1 VGSILRR
8 KGENIMKGLLENIR
22 DKAKRRGV
30 QFMDVRLFEEDST
43 TVMVQDRKADK
54 VSQGKSSSV
63 GLRVLMDGA
72 WGFAS
77 TDVMDSRSL
86 DHCLQAA
93 LEMAK
98 ASTVRV
104 AHPGAVAEIQP
115 VVDVV
120 RVEVEK
126 DPRSVPLEEK
136 VKRVLDYE
144 KAGMDCARDKLCNT
158 IVSYRDTWTRETIC
172 NTAGTLIEQ
181 ETIRTAIQT
190 VMTAVEGPVR
200 QMAHEAFSEQVG
212 FELLDRISSK
222 VFTEKATQRAVSLL
236 SARRAPSGK
245 FPVVLHPS
253 ITGLLVHE
261 ALGHNAEA
269 DHVFNGQSIIEGK
282 IGEQIASE
290 RVTIMDD
297 ATIPRL
303 NGSYRYDSEG
313 VPGQKRIIIESG
325 ILKSYLHSLET
336 AARFG
341 VEPNGSAR
349 AMNGHCPPIVRM
361 SNTFIAPGELPFE
374 EILKDID
381 EGIFMKGGHW
391 GYVFSERGQYTCH
404 SGEGWMIKNGQLG
417 EHLRDVS
424 FSGMTLETLM
434 NIDAVSKDLEF
445 LLPGRCGKSG
455 QGMHINAGG
464 PYVRVK
470 EVVVGGQ
477 E

>member
-1 VGSILRR
+1 
-8 KGENIMKGLLENIR
+8 MKDYLESIR
-22 DKAKRRGV
+22 DKTKRRGV

-43 TVMVQDRKADK
+43 AVMVQDMKADK
-54 VSQGKSSSV
+54 VSQGKSSAV
-63 GLRVLMDGA
+63 GLRVLFDGA

-77 TDVMDSRSL
+77 TDVVDSRSL
-86 DHCLQAA
+86 DQCLQAA

-104 AHPGAVAEIQP
+104 AHPGVVAEIQP

-126 DPRSVPLEEK
+126 DPRSVSLEEK

-144 KAGMDCARDKLCNT
+144 KAGIDCARDKLCNT
-158 IVSYRDTWTRETIC
+158 IVSYRDSWTRETIC

-181 ETIRTAIQT
+181 ETIRTTIMTA
-190 VMTAVEGPVR
+190 MTAVEGSVR
-200 QMAHEAFSEQVG
+200 QMAHERFSEQVG
-212 FELLDRISSK
+212 FELLGRISSND
-222 VFTEKATQRAVSLL
+222 FTEKTAKRAVSLL

-269 DHVFNGQSIIEGK
+269 DLVFNGESIIEGK

-290 RVTIMDD
+290 RVTIVDD

-303 NGSYRYDSEG
+303 SGSYCYDSEG
-313 VPGQKRIIIESG
+313 IPGQKRIIIENG
-325 ILKSYLHSLET
+325 ILKGYMHSLET

-341 VEPNGSAR
+341 VKPNGSAR
-349 AMNGHCPPIVRM
+349 AMNGHCSPIVRM
-361 SNTFIAPGELPFE
+361 SNTFIAPGKLSFE
-374 EILKDID
+374 EMLKDID

-391 GYVFSERGQYTCH
+391 GYVFCERGQYTCH

-434 NIDAVSKDLEF
+434 NIDAVSKDFEF

>member
-1 VGSILRR
+1 
-8 KGENIMKGLLENIR
+8 MKDYLESIR
-22 DKAKRRGV
+22 DKAKRQGV

-54 VSQGKSSSV
+54 VSQEKSSAV

-77 TDVMDSRSL
+77 TDAVDSQSL
-86 DHCLQAA
+86 DQCLRAA

-104 AHPGAVAEIQP
+104 AHPGVVAEIQP
-115 VVDVV
+115 VVDTV

-126 DPRSVPLEEK
+126 DPRSVSLEEK
-136 VKRVLDYE
+136 VRRVLDYE
-144 KAGMDCARDKLCNT
+144 KAGIDCAGGKLCNT
-158 IVSYRDTWTRETIC
+158 IVSYRDSWTRETIC

-181 ETIRTAIQT
+181 ETIRTAIAT
-190 VMTAVEGPVR
+190 AMTAVEGSVR
-200 QMAHEAFSEQVG
+200 QMAHERFSEQVG

-222 VFTEKATQRAVSLL
+222 EFTEKAAQRAVSLL
-236 SARRAPSGK
+236 GARRAPSGK

-282 IGEQIASE
+282 MDEQIASE
-290 RVTIMDD
+290 CVTIMDD

-303 NGSYRYDSEG
+303 SGSYRYDSEG
-313 VPGQKRIIIESG
+313 IPGQERVVIEKG
-325 ILKSYLHSLET
+325 VLKGYLHSLET

-341 VEPNGSAR
+341 AEPNGSAR
-349 AMNGHCPPIVRM
+349 AMNGHCSPIVRM
-361 SNTFIAPGELPFE
+361 SNTFIAPGELTFE
-374 EILKDID
+374 EMLEDID

-391 GYVFSERGQYTCH
+391 GYVFCERGQYTCH

-417 EHLRDVS
+417 EHLRNVS

-445 LLPGRCGKSG
+445 LLPGMCGKSG

-464 PYVRVK
+464 PYVRIK

>member
-1 VGSILRR
+1 
-8 KGENIMKGLLENIR
+8 MKAYLESIR

-30 QFMDVRLFEEDST
+30 QFMDVRMFEEDST
-43 TVMVQDRKADK
+43 SVTVQDRQADK
-54 VSQGKSSSV
+54 VSQGKSSAV
-63 GLRVLMDGA
+63 GLRVLFDGA

-77 TDVMDSRSL
+77 TDVVDSQLL
-86 DHCLQAA
+86 DQCLQAA

-115 VVDVV
+115 IVDTV
-120 RVEVEK
+120 RMEVEK
-126 DPRSVPLEEK
+126 DPRSVSLEEK

-144 KAGMDCARDKLCNT
+144 KAGIECARDKLCNT
-158 IVSYRDTWTRETIC
+158 IVGYRDSWTRETIC
-172 NTAGTLIEQ
+172 NTADTLIEQ
-181 ETIRTAIQT
+181 ETIRTAIWT
-190 VMTAVEGPVR
+190 AMTAVEGPVR
-200 QMAHEAFSEQVG
+200 QMAHERLSEQVG

-222 VFTEKATQRAVSLL
+222 DFTEKAAKRAVALL

-269 DHVFNGQSIIEGK
+269 DHVFNGESIIEGK
-282 IGEQIASE
+282 IAEQIASGC
-290 RVTIMDD
+290 VTIMDD
-297 ATIPRL
+297 ATIPGL

-313 VPGQKRIIIESG
+313 IPGQKRIIVENG
-325 ILKSYLHSLET
+325 ILKGYLHSLET

-341 VEPNGSAR
+341 MKPNGSAR
-349 AMNGHCPPIVRM
+349 AMNGHCSPIVRM
-361 SNTFIAPGELPFE
+361 SNTFIAPGKLSFE
-374 EILKDID
+374 EMLKDID

-391 GYVFSERGQYTCH
+391 GYVFCERGQYTCH
-404 SGEGWMIKNGQLG
+404 AGEGWMIENGRLG
-417 EHLRDVS
+417 EHLRNVS
-424 FSGMTLETLM
+424 FSGMTLETLL
-434 NIDAVSKDLEF
+434 NIDAVSRDLEF

>member
-1 VGSILRR
+1 
-8 KGENIMKGLLENIR
+8 MKGLLENIR

-30 QFMDVRLFEEDST
+30 QFMDVRLFEEDGT
-43 TVMVQDRKADK
+43 TVMVQDGKADK
-54 VSQGKSSSV
+54 VSQAKSSSV

-77 TDVMDSRSL
+77 TDVVDSGSL
-86 DHCLQAA
+86 DQCLQAA

-104 AHPGAVAEIQP
+104 AHPGVVAEIQP
-115 VVDVV
+115 IVDVV
-120 RVEVEK
+120 RAEVEK
-126 DPRSVPLEEK
+126 APRSVSLQEK

-144 KAGMDCARDKLCNT
+144 KAGLDCAGDKLCNT
-158 IVSYRDTWTRETIC
+158 IVSYHDAWTRETIC
-172 NTAGTLIEQ
+172 NTVGTLIEQ
-181 ETIRTAIQT
+181 ETIRTTIGTA
-190 VMTAVEGPVR
+190 MTTVEGPVR
-200 QMAHEAFSEQVG
+200 QMAHERFSEQVG
-212 FELLDRISSK
+212 FELLDRISARD
-222 VFTEKATQRAVSLL
+222 FTEKAARRAVSLL

-269 DHVFNGQSIIEGK
+269 DHVFKGESIIEGK
-282 IGEQIASE
+282 VGEQIASE
-290 RVTIMDD
+290 CVTIMDD
-297 ATIPRL
+297 ATLPRL
-303 NGSYRYDSEG
+303 SGSYRYDSEG
-313 VPGQKRIIIESG
+313 VAGQRRIVVEKG
-325 ILKSYLHSLET
+325 VLKGYLHSLET

-341 VEPNGSAR
+341 VAPNGSAR
-349 AMNGHCPPIVRM
+349 AMDGHCTPIVRM
-361 SNTFIAPGELPFE
+361 SNTFIAPGELTFE
-374 EILKDID
+374 EMLKDMD
-381 EGIFMKGGHW
+381 KGILMEGGHW
-391 GYVFSERGQYTCH
+391 GYVFCERGQYTCH
-404 SGEGWMIKNGQLG
+404 AGEGWMIENGQLG

-434 NIDAVSKDLEF
+434 DIEAVSQDLEF

>member
-1 VGSILRR
+1 
-8 KGENIMKGLLENIR
+8 MKGLLESIR
-22 DKAKRRGV
+22 DKAQRRGV

-43 TVMVQDRKADK
+43 TVTVQDRKADK

-77 TDVMDSRSL
+77 TDVVDSQSL

-93 LEMAK
+93 LEMAQ

-104 AHPGAVAEIQP
+104 AHPGVVAEIQP

-126 DPRSVPLEEK
+126 DPRSVALEEK

-144 KAGMDCARDKLCNT
+144 KAGMDCARGKLCNT
-158 IVSYRDTWTRETIC
+158 IVSYRDAWTRETIC

-181 ETIRTAIQT
+181 ETIRTALQT
-190 VMTAVEGPVR
+190 AMTAVEGPVR
-200 QMAHEAFSEQVG
+200 QMAHEHFSEQVG

-222 VFTEKATQRAVSLL
+222 DFTEKAAQRAVSLL

-269 DHVFNGQSIIEGK
+269 DSVFNGQSIIEGK

-290 RVTIMDD
+290 CVTIMDD
-297 ATIPRL
+297 ATLPKL
-303 NGSYRYDSEG
+303 NGSYPYDSEG
-313 VPGQKRIIIESG
+313 VPGQKRILVENG
-325 ILKSYLHSLET
+325 ILKGYLHSLET

-361 SNTFIAPGELPFE
+361 SNTFISPGKLSFE
-374 EILKDID
+374 EMLKDMD

-391 GYVFSERGQYTCH
+391 GYVFCERGQYTCH

-417 EHLRDVS
+417 EHLRNVS

-464 PYVRVK
+464 PYVRIR

>member
-1 VGSILRR
+1 
-8 KGENIMKGLLENIR
+8 MKALLESIR
-22 DKAKRRGV
+22 DKAKRQGV

-43 TVMVQDRKADK
+43 TVTVQDRKADK
-54 VSQGKSSSV
+54 VSQGKSSAV

-77 TDVMDSRSL
+77 TDVVDSRSL
-86 DHCLQAA
+86 DGCLQAA

-98 ASTVRV
+98 ASAVRV
-104 AHPGAVAEIQP
+104 AHPGVVAEIQP
-115 VVDVV
+115 IVDVV
-120 RVEVEK
+120 RMEVEK
-126 DPRSVPLEEK
+126 DPRFIALEEK

-144 KAGMDCARDKLCNT
+144 KAGLDCAPDKLCNT
-158 IVSYRDTWTRETIC
+158 IVSYHDAWTRETIC

-181 ETIRTAIQT
+181 ETIRTTIGTA
-190 VMTAVEGPVR
+190 MTAVEGSVR
-200 QMAHEAFSEQVG
+200 QMAHERFSEQVG

-222 VFTEKATQRAVSLL
+222 DFTEKVAQRAVSLL

-282 IGEQIASE
+282 IGQQIASE
-290 RVTIMDD
+290 RVTIVDD
-297 ATIPRL
+297 ATIPKL
-303 NGSYRYDSEG
+303 SGSYRYDSEG
-313 VPGQKRIIIESG
+313 IPGQKRVLIESG
-325 ILKSYLHSLET
+325 VLKGYLHSLET

-349 AMNGHCPPIVRM
+349 AMNGHCSPIVRM
-361 SNTFIAPGELPFE
+361 SNTFIVPGELTFE
-374 EILKDID
+374 EILKDMD

-391 GYVFSERGQYTCH
+391 GYVFCERGQYTCH

-417 EHLRDVS
+417 DPLRDVS

-434 NIDAVSKDLEF
+434 NIDAVSDDLEF

>member
-1 VGSILRR
+1 
-8 KGENIMKGLLENIR
+8 MKGLLESIR
-22 DKAKRRGV
+22 DKAKRHGV

-43 TVMVQDRKADK
+43 TVTVQDMKADK
-54 VSQGKSSSV
+54 VSQGKSTAV
-63 GLRVLMDGA
+63 GLRVLVDGA

-77 TDVMDSRSL
+77 TDVVDSQSL
-86 DHCLQAA
+86 EQCLQAA

-98 ASTVRV
+98 ASKVRV
-104 AHPGAVAEIQP
+104 AHPGVVAEIQP
-115 VVDVV
+115 AVDVV

-126 DPRSVPLEEK
+126 DPRSVSLEEK

-144 KAGMDCARDKLCNT
+144 KAGLDCARDKLCNT
-158 IVSYRDTWTRETIC
+158 IVSYRDAWTRETIC

-181 ETIRTAIQT
+181 ETIRTAIWT
-190 VMTAVEGPVR
+190 AMTAVEGAVR
-200 QMAHEAFSEQVG
+200 QMAHERFSEQVG

-222 VFTEKATQRAVSLL
+222 DFTEKAAQRAVSLL

-269 DHVFNGQSIIEGK
+269 DHVFNGRSIIEGK

-290 RVTIMDD
+290 CVTIMDD

-303 NGSYRYDSEG
+303 SGSYRYDSEG
-313 VPGQKRIIIESG
+313 ILGQERVVIEKG
-325 ILKSYLHSLET
+325 ILKGYLHSLET

-349 AMNGHCPPIVRM
+349 AMNGHCSPIVRM
-361 SNTFIAPGELPFE
+361 SNTFIAPGKLTFE
-374 EILKDID
+374 EMLKDID
-381 EGIFMKGGHW
+381 EGIFMKEGHW
-391 GYVFSERGQYTCH
+391 GYVFCERGQYTCH

-445 LLPGRCGKSG
+445 LLPGMCGKSG

-464 PYVRVK
+464 PYVRIK

>member
-1 VGSILRR
+1 
-8 KGENIMKGLLENIR
+8 MKGYLESIR
-22 DKAKRRGV
+22 DTAKRHGV

-43 TVMVQDRKADK
+43 TVMVQDMKADK

-77 TDVMDSRSL
+77 TDVVDSQAL
-86 DHCLQAA
+86 DQCLQAA

-98 ASTVRV
+98 ASAVRV
-104 AHPGAVAEIQP
+104 AHPGVVAEIQP
-115 VVDVV
+115 TVDVV
-120 RVEVEK
+120 RIEVDK
-126 DPRSVPLEEK
+126 DPRSVSLAEK

-144 KAGMDCARDKLCNT
+144 KAGLDCAQDKLCNT
-158 IVSYRDTWTRETIC
+158 IVGYRDSWTRETIC

-181 ETIRTAIQT
+181 ETIRTTVQT
-190 VMTAVEGPVR
+190 AMTAVEGPVR
-200 QMAHEAFSEQVG
+200 QMAHERFSEQVG

-222 VFTEKATQRAVSLL
+222 DFTEKAAKTAVSLL
-236 SARRAPSGK
+236 SARRAPSGQ

-269 DHVFNGQSIIEGK
+269 DHVFNGSSIIEGK

-290 RVTIMDD
+290 HVTIMDD

-313 VPGQKRIIIESG
+313 IPSQKRIIIEKG
-325 ILKSYLHSLET
+325 VLKGYMHSLET

-361 SNTFIAPGELPFE
+361 SNTFIAPGELGFE
-374 EILKDID
+374 EMLRDID
-381 EGIFMKGGHW
+381 EGVLMEGGHW
-391 GYVFSERGQYTCH
+391 GYVFCERGQFTCH
-404 SGEGWMIKNGQLG
+404 AGEGWMIKNGQLG

-424 FSGMTLETLM
+424 FSGMTLEALM
-434 NIDAVSKDLEF
+434 NIDAVSRDLEF
-445 LLPGRCGKSG
+445 LLPGMCGKSG

>member
-1 VGSILRR
+1 V
-8 KGENIMKGLLENIR
+8 KDYLESIR
-22 DKAKRRGV
+22 DKAKRQGV

-43 TVMVQDRKADK
+43 TVTVQDRKADK
-54 VSQGKSSSV
+54 VSQEKSSAV

-77 TDVMDSRSL
+77 TNVVDSHSL
-86 DHCLQAA
+86 DQCLQAA

-104 AHPGAVAEIQP
+104 AHPGVVAEIQP
-115 VVDVV
+115 VVDTV

-126 DPRSVPLEEK
+126 DPRSVSLEEK
-136 VKRVLDYE
+136 VRRVLDYE
-144 KAGMDCARDKLCNT
+144 KAGIDCAGGKLCNT
-158 IVSYRDTWTRETIC
+158 IVSYRDSWTRETIC

-181 ETIRTAIQT
+181 ETIRTAIMT
-190 VMTAVEGPVR
+190 AMTAVEGPVR
-200 QMAHEAFSEQVG
+200 QMAHERFSEQVG
-212 FELLDRISSK
+212 FELLDRISSED
-222 VFTEKATQRAVSLL
+222 FTEKVAKRAVSLL

-269 DHVFNGQSIIEGK
+269 DHVFNGESIIEGK

-290 RVTIMDD
+290 RVTIIDD

-303 NGSYRYDSEG
+303 SGSYHYDSEG
-313 VPGQKRIIIESG
+313 ILGQKRIIIENG
-325 ILKSYLHSLET
+325 ILKGYMHSLET

-349 AMNGHCPPIVRM
+349 AMNGHCSPIVRM
-361 SNTFIAPGELPFE
+361 SNTFIAPGKLSFE
-374 EILKDID
+374 EMLKDID

-391 GYVFSERGQYTCH
+391 GYVFCERGQYTCH
-404 SGEGWMIKNGQLG
+404 AGEGWMIENGQLG

-434 NIDAVSKDLEF
+434 NMDALSKDLEF

>member
-1 VGSILRR
+1 M
-8 KGENIMKGLLENIR
+8 EELLESIR
-22 DKAKRRGV
+22 DKAKRRAV
-30 QFMDVRLFEEDST
+30 QFMDVRLFEEDGT
-43 TVMVQDRKADK
+43 TVIVQDMKADK
-54 VSQGKSSSV
+54 VSQGKSTAV

-77 TDVMDSRSL
+77 TDAVDSRSL
-86 DHCLQAA
+86 DGCLRAA

-104 AHPGAVAEIQP
+104 AHPGVVAEIQP
-115 VVDVV
+115 IVDTV

-126 DPRSVPLEEK
+126 DPRSVSLEEK
-136 VKRVLDYE
+136 VRRVLDYE
-144 KAGMDCARDKLCNT
+144 KAGLDCARDKLCNT
-158 IVSYRDTWTRETIC
+158 IVSYHDSWTRETIC

-181 ETIRTAIQT
+181 ETTRTAIGT
-190 VMTAVEGPVR
+190 AMTAVEGSVR
-200 QMAHEAFSEQVG
+200 QMAHERFSEQVG
-212 FELLDRISSK
+212 FELLDKISSK
-222 VFTEKATQRAVSLL
+222 DFTEKAAQRAVALL

-269 DHVFNGQSIIEGK
+269 DLVFSGESIIEGK

-303 NGSYRYDSEG
+303 SGSYRYDSEG
-313 VPGQKRIIIESG
+313 IPGQRRILIENG
-325 ILKSYLHSLET
+325 VLKGYLHSLET
-336 AARFG
+336 AARFE
-341 VEPNGSAR
+341 VKPNGSAR
-349 AMNGHCPPIVRM
+349 AMNGHCSPIVRM
-361 SNTFIAPGELPFE
+361 SNTFIAPGELTFE
-374 EILKDID
+374 EMLKDID
-381 EGIFMKGGHW
+381 EGIFMKEGHW
-391 GYVFSERGQYTCH
+391 GYVFCERGQYTCH

-445 LLPGRCGKSG
+445 LLPGMCGKSG

-464 PYVRVK
+464 PYVRIK

>member
-1 VGSILRR
+1 
-8 KGENIMKGLLENIR
+8 MKDHLESVR

-43 TVMVQDRKADK
+43 SVTVQDSKADK
-54 VSQGKSSSV
+54 VSQGKSSAV
-63 GLRVLMDGA
+63 GLRVLVDGA

-77 TDVMDSRSL
+77 TDVVDSQSL
-86 DHCLQAA
+86 DQCLQAA

-98 ASTVRV
+98 ASAARV
-104 AHPGAVAEIQP
+104 AHPGVVAEIQP
-115 VVDVV
+115 VVDTV
-120 RVEVEK
+120 RIEVEK
-126 DPRSVPLEEK
+126 DPRSISLEEK

-144 KAGMDCARDKLCNT
+144 KAGLDCARGKLCNT
-158 IVSYRDTWTRETIC
+158 IVSYHDSWTRETIC

-181 ETIRTAIQT
+181 ETIRTTIGTA
-190 VMTAVEGPVR
+190 MTAVEGSVR
-200 QMAHEAFSEQVG
+200 QMAHKRFSEQVG

-222 VFTEKATQRAVSLL
+222 DFTEKVTKRAVSLL

-269 DHVFNGQSIIEGK
+269 DHVFNGESIIEGK

-290 RVTIMDD
+290 HVTIMDD

-303 NGSYRYDSEG
+303 SGSYRYDSEG
-313 VPGQKRIIIESG
+313 IPGQKRIIVENG
-325 ILKSYLHSLET
+325 ILQGYMHSLET

-341 VEPNGSAR
+341 VKPNGSAR
-349 AMNGHCPPIVRM
+349 AMNGHCSPIVRM
-361 SNTFIAPGELPFE
+361 SNTFIAPGQLSFE
-374 EILKDID
+374 EMLKDID

-391 GYVFSERGQYTCH
+391 GYVFCERGQYTCH
-404 SGEGWMIKNGQLG
+404 AGEGWMIENGQLG
-417 EHLRDVS
+417 EHLRNVS

-434 NIDAVSKDLEF
+434 NIEAVSRDLEF

-470 EVVVGGQ
+470 EVVIGGQ

>member
-1 VGSILRR
+1 
-8 KGENIMKGLLENIR
+8 MKDHLQSIR

-30 QFMDVRLFEEDST
+30 QFMDVRMFEEDGT
-43 TVMVQDRKADK
+43 TVMVQDTKADK
-54 VSQGKSSSV
+54 VSQGKSSAV
-63 GLRVLMDGA
+63 GLRVLFDGA

-77 TDVMDSRSL
+77 TDVVDSRSL
-86 DHCLQAA
+86 DQCLQAA

-104 AHPGAVAEIQP
+104 AHPGAVAEIRP
-115 VVDVV
+115 IVDTV
-120 RVEVEK
+120 RTEVEK
-126 DPRSVPLEEK
+126 DPRSVSLEEK

-144 KAGMDCARDKLCNT
+144 KAGLDCARDKLCNT
-158 IVSYRDTWTRETIC
+158 IVSYRDSWTRETVC

-181 ETIRTAIQT
+181 ETIRTAIRT
-190 VMTAVEGPVR
+190 AMTAVEGPVR
-200 QMAHEAFSEQVG
+200 QMAHKHFSEQVG
-212 FELLDRISSK
+212 FELLDRISSED
-222 VFTEKATQRAVSLL
+222 FTEKVAQRAVSLL

-253 ITGLLVHE
+253 ITGLMVHE

-269 DHVFNGQSIIEGK
+269 DHVFNGESIIDGK

-290 RVTIMDD
+290 RVTIIDD

-303 NGSYRYDSEG
+303 SGSYRYDSEG
-313 VPGQKRIIIESG
+313 IPGQKRIIVEKG
-325 ILKSYLHSLET
+325 ILKGYMHSLET

-341 VEPNGSAR
+341 AEPNGSAR
-349 AMNGHCPPIVRM
+349 AMNGHCSPIVRM
-361 SNTFIAPGELPFE
+361 SNTFIAPGELTFE
-374 EILKDID
+374 EMLKDID

-391 GYVFSERGQYTCH
+391 GYVFCERGQYTCH
-404 SGEGWMIKNGQLG
+404 SGEGWMIKNGQLA

-434 NIDAVSKDLEF
+434 NINAVSKDLEF
-445 LLPGRCGKSG
+445 LLPGMCGKSG
-455 QGMHINAGG
+455 QGMHVNAGG

>member
-1 VGSILRR
+1 
-8 KGENIMKGLLENIR
+8 MKGYLEGVR

-43 TVMVQDRKADK
+43 TVMVQDMKADK
-54 VSQGKSSSV
+54 VSQAKSSAV
-63 GLRVLMDGA
+63 GLRVLVDGA

-77 TDVMDSRSL
+77 TDVVDSRSL
-86 DHCLQAA
+86 DQCLQAA

-98 ASTVRV
+98 ASAVRV
-104 AHPGAVAEIQP
+104 AHPGVVAEIQP

-126 DPRSVPLEEK
+126 DPRSVSLEEK

-144 KAGMDCARDKLCNT
+144 KAGIGCARDKLCNT
-158 IVSYRDTWTRETIC
+158 IVSYHDSWTRETIC

-181 ETIRTAIQT
+181 ETIRTTIRTA
-190 VMTAVEGPVR
+190 MTAVEGSVR
-200 QMAHEAFSEQVG
+200 QMAHEHFSEQVG

-222 VFTEKATQRAVSLL
+222 DFTEKAAKRAVSLL

-269 DHVFNGQSIIEGK
+269 DHVFNGKSIIEGK

-290 RVTIMDD
+290 HVTIIDD
-297 ATIPRL
+297 ATIPKL
-303 NGSYRYDSEG
+303 SGSYRYDSEG
-313 VPGQKRIIIESG
+313 IPGQKRLIIENG
-325 ILKSYLHSLET
+325 ILKGHMHSLET

-349 AMNGHCPPIVRM
+349 AMNGHCSPIVRM
-361 SNTFIAPGELPFE
+361 SNTFIAPGKLSFE
-374 EILKDID
+374 EMLKDID

-391 GYVFSERGQYTCH
+391 GYVSCERGQYTCH
-404 SGEGWMIKNGQLG
+404 SGEGWMIENGQLG

-434 NIDAVSKDLEF
+434 NMDALSKDLEF

-455 QGMHINAGG
+455 QGMHVNAGG

>member
-1 VGSILRR
+1 
-8 KGENIMKGLLENIR
+8 MKDHLESIR
-22 DKAKRRGV
+22 DKAKRRSV

-43 TVMVQDRKADK
+43 SVMVQDRKADK
-54 VSQGKSSSV
+54 VSQGKSSAV
-63 GLRVLMDGA
+63 GLRVLVDGA

-77 TDVMDSRSL
+77 TDVVDSPSL
-86 DHCLQAA
+86 DQCLQAA

-98 ASTVRV
+98 ASTARI
-104 AHPGAVAEIQP
+104 AHPGVVAEIQP
-115 VVDVV
+115 VVDTV
-120 RVEVEK
+120 RIEVEK
-126 DPRSVPLEEK
+126 DPRSISLEEK
-136 VKRVLDYE
+136 VKRVLGYE
-144 KAGMDCARDKLCNT
+144 KAGLDCAQGKLCNT
-158 IVSYRDTWTRETIC
+158 IVSYHDSWTRETIC

-181 ETIRTAIQT
+181 ETIRTTIGTA
-190 VMTAVEGPVR
+190 MTAVEGSVR
-200 QMAHEAFSEQVG
+200 QMAHKRFSEQVG

-222 VFTEKATQRAVSLL
+222 EFTEKVAKRAVSLL

-269 DHVFNGQSIIEGK
+269 DHVFNGESIIEGK
-282 IGEQIASE
+282 MGEQIASE
-290 RVTIMDD
+290 HVTIMDD

-303 NGSYRYDSEG
+303 SGSYRYDSEG
-313 VPGQKRIIIESG
+313 IPGQKRIIIENG
-325 ILKSYLHSLET
+325 ILQGYLHSLET

-341 VEPNGSAR
+341 VQPNGSAR
-349 AMNGHCPPIVRM
+349 AMNGHCSPIVRM
-361 SNTFIAPGELPFE
+361 SNTFIAPGQLSFE

-391 GYVFSERGQYTCH
+391 GYVFCERGQYTCH
-404 SGEGWMIKNGQLG
+404 AGEGWMIENGQLG
-417 EHLRDVS
+417 EHLRNVS

-434 NIDAVSKDLEF
+434 NIDAVSRDLEF

-470 EVVVGGQ
+470 EVVIGGQ

>member
-1 VGSILRR
+1 
-8 KGENIMKGLLENIR
+8 MKGLLESIR
-22 DKAKRRGV
+22 ATAKRQGV

-43 TVMVQDRKADK
+43 GVIVQDRKADK
-54 VSQGKSSSV
+54 VSQGKSLAV

-77 TDVMDSRSL
+77 TDVVDSQSL
-86 DHCLQAA
+86 DQCLQAA

-104 AHPGAVAEIQP
+104 AHPGVVAEIQP
-115 VVDVV
+115 VVDTV

-126 DPRSVPLEEK
+126 DPRSVSLEEK
-136 VKRVLDYE
+136 VRRVLDYE
-144 KAGMDCARDKLCNT
+144 KAGIDCAGDKLCNT
-158 IVSYRDTWTRETIC
+158 IVSYRDAWTRETIC

-181 ETIRTAIQT
+181 ETIRTAIAT
-190 VMTAVEGPVR
+190 AMTAVEGSVR
-200 QMAHEAFSEQVG
+200 QMAHERFSEQVG
-212 FELLDRISSK
+212 FELLDRISSED
-222 VFTEKATQRAVSLL
+222 FTEKAAKRAVSLL

-282 IGEQIASE
+282 MGEQIASE
-290 RVTIMDD
+290 CVTIMDD

-303 NGSYRYDSEG
+303 SGSYRYDSEG
-313 VPGQKRIIIESG
+313 IPGQERVVIEKG
-325 ILKSYLHSLET
+325 ILKGYLHSLET

-349 AMNGHCPPIVRM
+349 AMNGHCSPIVRM
-361 SNTFIAPGELPFE
+361 SNTFIAPGKLTFE
-374 EILKDID
+374 EMLKDID
-381 EGIFMKGGHW
+381 EGIFMKEGHW
-391 GYVFSERGQYTCH
+391 GYVFCERGQYTCH
-404 SGEGWMIKNGQLG
+404 SGEGWMIKNGRLR
-417 EHLRDVS
+417 EHLRNVS

-445 LLPGRCGKSG
+445 LLPGMCGKSG
-455 QGMHINAGG
+455 QGMHVNAGG

>member
-1 VGSILRR
+1 M
-8 KGENIMKGLLENIR
+8 EELLESIR
-22 DKAKRRGV
+22 DKAKRRAV

-54 VSQGKSSSV
+54 VSQGKGSAV

-77 TDVMDSRSL
+77 TDVVDSPSL
-86 DHCLQAA
+86 DGCLQAA

-104 AHPGAVAEIQP
+104 AHPGVVAEIQP
-115 VVDVV
+115 IVDVV
-120 RVEVEK
+120 RGEVEK
-126 DPRSVPLEEK
+126 DPRSVSLEEK
-136 VKRVLDYE
+136 VRRVLDYE
-144 KAGMDCARDKLCNT
+144 KAGLDCAGDKLCNT
-158 IVSYRDTWTRETIC
+158 IVSYRDSWTRETIC
-172 NTAGTLIEQ
+172 NTTGTLIEQ
-181 ETIRTAIQT
+181 ETTRVTIGTA
-190 VMTAVEGPVR
+190 MTAVEGSVR
-200 QMAHEAFSEQVG
+200 QMAHERFSEQVG

-222 VFTEKATQRAVSLL
+222 EFTEKAAKRAVSLL
-236 SARRAPSGK
+236 GARRAPSGK

-282 IGEQIASE
+282 MGEQIASE
-290 RVTIMDD
+290 RVAIMDD

-303 NGSYRYDSEG
+303 SGSYRYDSEG
-313 VPGQKRIIIESG
+313 IPGQKRILIENG
-325 ILKSYLHSLET
+325 VLKGYLHSLET

-349 AMNGHCPPIVRM
+349 AMNGHCSPIVRM
-361 SNTFIAPGELPFE
+361 SNTFIAPGKLTFE
-374 EILKDID
+374 EMLKDID

-445 LLPGRCGKSG
+445 LLPGMCGKSG

>member
-1 VGSILRR
+1 V
-8 KGENIMKGLLENIR
+8 KDYLESIR
-22 DKAKRRGV
+22 DKAKRRGA
-30 QFMDVRLFEEDST
+30 QLMDVRLFEEDST

-54 VSQGKSSSV
+54 VSQGKSSAV

-77 TDVMDSRSL
+77 TNVVDSQSL
-86 DHCLQAA
+86 DRCLRAA

-115 VVDVV
+115 IVDTV
-120 RVEVEK
+120 RMEVEK
-126 DPRSVPLEEK
+126 DPRSVSLEEK
-136 VKRVLDYE
+136 VKRGLDYE
-144 KAGMDCARDKLCNT
+144 KAGIDCARDKLCNT
-158 IVSYRDTWTRETIC
+158 IVGYRDSWTRETIC

-181 ETIRTAIQT
+181 ETIRTAIWT
-190 VMTAVEGPVR
+190 AMTAVEGPVR
-200 QMAHEAFSEQVG
+200 QMAHERLSEQVG

-222 VFTEKATQRAVSLL
+222 DFTEKAAKRAVSLL

-269 DHVFNGQSIIEGK
+269 DLVFSGESIIEGK

-290 RVTIMDD
+290 CVTIMDD

-303 NGSYRYDSEG
+303 SGSYRYDSEG
-313 VPGQKRIIIESG
+313 IPGQKRILVENG
-325 ILKSYLHSLET
+325 VLKGYLHSLET

-349 AMNGHCPPIVRM
+349 AMDGHCSPIVRM
-361 SNTFIAPGELPFE
+361 SNTFIAPGKLSFE
-374 EILKDID
+374 EMLKDID

-391 GYVFSERGQYTCH
+391 GYVFCERGQYTCH

-445 LLPGRCGKSG
+445 LLPGMCGKSG